1 MFKKIVANIVF
12 VIIAV
17 CMPHGNVTAGKTEP
31 NCSVANDTD
40 YTAKITL
47 VMTPGNSS
55 YSIDIGPH
63 NSYTISL
70 GPYYCARR
78 LTGKLTYGILEKD
91 IIDRCTGN
99 NVEGPGGSCPE
110 DCRTSRWKIQING
123 VVPHFIEQ

>member
-12 VIIAV
+12 IIIAV
-17 CMPHGNVTAGKTEP
+17 CMPHGNVTAGETR
-31 NCSVANDTD
+31 CSVVNDTD

-47 VMTPGNSS
+47 VMAPNNSR
-55 YSIDIGPH
+55 YNVNIGPH
-63 NSYTISL
+63 SSFTIPL
-70 GPYYCARR
+70 GTVYCARR
-78 LTGKLTYGILEKD
+78 LKGKLTYGILEKD

-110 DCRTSRWKIQING
+110 DCRTSRWEIQIDG